1 MANGLHNSLA
11 VSLRLVIMGTGPFAV
26 PMFEALVQSRHQ
38 ILTVVT
44 RPDQAPPGRRPHT
57 NPMRVAAN
65 AARIPVFD
73 PARVNDPH
81 SVTSLRALAPDLFVV
96 CDYGQIFSSE
106 LLSVARWGGVNLHGS
121 LLPRHRG
128 ASPVQWA
135 ILQGD
140 CVSGV
145 SVIHM
150 TASLDAGAV
159 IVSRE
164 TPIGPRETSPE
175 LEQRLSEIG
184 AVAVLE
190 AIDRLQSETSNAPLS
205 CDTIIGKRQDSS
217 LATRA
222 PRLTKAD
229 GIVTWSLSAVHIER
243 LRRALEPWPRI
254 STFLRQSGKAVPQRL
269 VLEDVA
275 VIDSNAVFL
284 SDANANA
291 GDGAGTIL
299 RADEAGIVV
308 ACGEGTVL
316 VIQRLVPEGRRSMS
330 AGEFLRGT
338 PLCPGVVLG

>member
-1 MANGLHNSLA
+1 M
-11 VSLRLVIMGTGPFAV
+11 
-26 PMFEALVQSRHQ
+26 
-38 ILTVVT
+38 
-44 RPDQAPPGRRPHT
+44 
-57 NPMRVAAN
+57 
-65 AARIPVFD
+65 
-73 PARVNDPH
+73 
-81 SVTSLRALAPDLFVV
+81 
-96 CDYGQIFSSE
+96 
-106 LLSVARWGGVNLHGS
+106 
-121 LLPRHRG
+121 
-128 ASPVQWA
+128 
-135 ILQGD
+135 
-140 CVSGV
+140 
-145 SVIHM
+145 
-150 TASLDAGAV
+150 
-159 IVSRE
+159 
-164 TPIGPRETSPE
+164 
-175 LEQRLSEIG
+175 
-184 AVAVLE
+184 LE

-205 CDTIIGKRQDSS
+205 CDTVIGKRQDSS

-275 VIDSNAVFL
+275 VIDSNDVFL

-291 GDGAGTIL
+291 NAGAGAGTIL

-316 VIQRLVPEGRRSMS
+316 VIRRLVPEGRRSMS